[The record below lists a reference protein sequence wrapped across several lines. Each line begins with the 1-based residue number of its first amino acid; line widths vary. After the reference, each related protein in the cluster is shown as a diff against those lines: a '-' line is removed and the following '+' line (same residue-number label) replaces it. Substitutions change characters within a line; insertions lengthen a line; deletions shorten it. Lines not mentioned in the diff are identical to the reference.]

1 MQKLICEKEKMLW
14 QATLADYRA
23 WNEAEFQAR
32 LQAAEKKSPEQKWRE
47 FLDLMEFGLILKP
60 EPSVHE
66 HRQKI
71 AMLNR
76 YYAQLQLFE
85 ERRKQRGQ

>member
-1 MQKLICEKEKMLW
+1 MNANEKKAW
-14 QATLADYRA
+14 QAALATYRV

-32 LQAAEKKSPEQKWRE
+32 RRDAGKKSPEQKWRE
-47 FLDLMEFGLILKP
+47 FCDLMEFGLSVKP
-60 EPSVHE
+60 EPSIHE

-71 AMLNR
+71 AMLSE

-85 ERRKQRGQ
+85 ERRKHRGQ

>member
-1 MQKLICEKEKMLW
+1 MNMNEKKAW
-14 QATLADYRA
+14 QAALAAYRA

-32 LQAAEKKSPEQKWRE
+32 LREAGKKSPEQKWRE
-47 FLDLMEFGLILKP
+47 FCDLMEFGLMLKP
-60 EPSVHE
+60 EPSIHE

-71 AMLNR
+71 AMLD
-76 YYAQLQLFE
+76 YCYAQLQLFE